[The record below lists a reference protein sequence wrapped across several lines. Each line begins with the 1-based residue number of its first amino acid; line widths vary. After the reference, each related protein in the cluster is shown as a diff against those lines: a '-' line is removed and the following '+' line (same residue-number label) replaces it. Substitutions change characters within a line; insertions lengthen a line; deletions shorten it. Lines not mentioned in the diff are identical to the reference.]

1 MQIMIDIAMPYHQ
14 YKERRREKK
23 NADDTVQNSINAT
36 KQIKRIQEACM
47 LSWVY

>member
-1 MQIMIDIAMPYHQ
+1 MFELYFKVLCI
-14 YKERRREKK
+14 KNGEEKKNK